1 MIYSK
6 TSAKNKRIASNT
18 LLLFLRMLVITI
30 INLYSVRLILKGLGK
45 EDYGL
50 YNAIAGVVTATGFIS
65 SVLALSVQRFFSYAL
80 GKKDSKMLSEIF
92 STSLNIVFC
101 FALIII
107 ILLETIGLWFVLN
120 KMTIPTNRLYAV
132 VLLYELSIF
141 SFLLSFIQ
149 VPYLAAVFSHE
160 DMGIYAIVSTI
171 ECILKLLLAF
181 LLGIFFY
188 DHLIIYGC
196 GLLMIALLIFIS
208 YFLIC
213 KNKYQECV
221 YHKVYNKSLY
231 KEILSF
237 GGWATFGSL
246 ASTGMIQGNTIL
258 INVFFGPIVNVAF
271 GIAQQVSVAFN
282 SLCNNMVIPLRP
294 AMIKAY
300 AEKNYSYLNELF
312 SISNKF
318 LLYALSAIA
327 IPLIFEMDPILKVW
341 LGYSDHNNT
350 LFCQLMVIYVVVLAM
365 HNPITIIMHATGH
378 IKEYHFHTE
387 FLTLL
392 SFPFTWIFYSC
403 GYKANITFFIMIT
416 LCLLAHILRLFFL
429 KKIYGSFSI
438 IAYIKR
444 IIIKGCIIISIA
456 ISCSYY
462 LTNVIANNKLQLLVI
477 WLIIPTLIFALA
489 YFIGISYKEKKVL
502 KQIVL
507 SFAKLKK

>member
-1 MIYSK
+1 MISSK

-50 YNAIAGVVTATGFIS
+50 FNAIAGVVTAAGFIS

-80 GKKDSKMLSEIF
+80 GKKDDKRLSEIF
-92 STSLNIVFC
+92 STSLNIVIGFS
-101 FALIII
+101 III
-107 ILLETIGLWFVLN
+107 ILLLETVGLWFVYN
-120 KMTIPTNRLYAV
+120 KMTIPPNRLDAV
-132 VLLYELSIF
+132 IILYEFSIF
-141 SFLLSFIQ
+141 SFIISFIQ

-160 DMGIYAIVSTI
+160 DMGIYAVVSTI
-171 ECILKLLLAF
+171 ECFLKLLLAI
-181 LLGIFFY
+181 LLGLFLY
-188 DHLIIYGC
+188 DHLVIYGG
-196 GLLMIALLIFIS
+196 GLLIIALLIFSS

-213 KNKYQECV
+213 RNKYKECI
-221 YHKVYNKSLY
+221 YRKTRSKSLY

-258 INVFFGPIVNVAF
+258 INVFFGPLINVAF
-271 GIAQQVSVAFN
+271 GIAQQVSIAFN

-300 AEKNYSYLNELF
+300 AEKNYTYLNELF

-341 LGYSDHNNT
+341 LGYSNANNT

-365 HNPITIIMHATGH
+365 HNPITIIIHATGH
-378 IKEYHFHTE
+378 IKEYHLHVE
-387 FLTLL
+387 SVTLL
-392 SFPFTWIFYSC
+392 SLPLTWLMYHIGVPAYYVF
-403 GYKANITFFIMIT
+403 IIMIT
-416 LCLLAHILRLFFL
+416 LCLLAHCVRLYYL
-429 KKIYGSFSI
+429 KRFYNSFSCPT
-438 IAYIKR
+438 YLQE
-444 IIIKGCIIISIA
+444 IIIKGCLIIFVSACI
-456 ISCSYY
+456 SYY
-462 LTNVIANNKLQLLVI
+462 LTNTISNDKLQFLAFLL
-477 WLIIPTLIFALA
+477 LIPTLIFGLA
-489 YFIGISYKEKKVL
+489 FFFGINHKEKEVL
-502 KQIVL
+502 KQTIL
-507 SFAKLKK
+507 SFAKIKK